1 MWIPILAIGGCLP
14 EITKECIDM
23 TNASS
28 TYLGIVGGA
37 AVDAVTTGGFIID
50 RTHTSTMTD

>member
-1 MWIPILAIGGCLP
+1 MPELA
-14 EITKECIDM
+14 KDCIDM

-37 AVDAVTTGGFIID
+37 AVDAVTTGGYIID
-50 RTHTSTMTD
+50 RTHTATMTD